1 MATAFA
7 YSAKTQPLNVEAAV
21 QLMLPSTI
29 QAIYRG
35 GISQKQHNSTK
46 ILCQLVKPCNNKA
59 LYKLGKSQKRRCPLL
74 SLAVDAKALVKQFG
88 NIRALDELSFAI
100 KPGEIFGLIGPNGA
114 GKTTA
119 LRIISTLILPTSGTA
134 KIFSLDV
141 VNQASE
147 VRKIISYL
155 PEEAG
160 AYRNLSGW
168 EYLEF
173 MAKLNTKNTSEIK
186 QIVNEA
192 AQISGLGERLK
203 DKAKAY
209 SKGMKR
215 RLLVARALMTKPKLA
230 ILDEPASG
238 LDVLHAYHVRE
249 IIKRYVKEHGITVLL
264 SSHNMLEVEYLC
276 NRVALLNKGKIIVEG
291 KPQELKTKFNSAN
304 LEEVFAKVVGYA

>member
-1 MATAFA
+1 
-7 YSAKTQPLNVEAAV
+7 
-21 QLMLPSTI
+21 
-29 QAIYRG
+29 
-35 GISQKQHNSTK
+35 
-46 ILCQLVKPCNNKA
+46 
-59 LYKLGKSQKRRCPLL
+59 L
-74 SLAVDAKALVKQFG
+74 SLAVDARSLVKQFG
-88 NIRALDELSFAI
+88 NIRALNELSFYI
-100 KPGEIFGLIGPNGA
+100 KPGEIYGLIGPNGA

-119 LRIISTLILPTSGTA
+119 LRIISTLLLPTSGTVN
-134 KIFSLDV
+134 IFNLDA
-141 VNQASE
+141 VNQAAQ

-173 MAKLNTKNTSEIK
+173 MAKFNTKNSNETK
-186 QIVNEA
+186 QVITEA
-192 AQISGLGERLK
+192 AKISGLGERLR
-203 DKAKAY
+203 DRAKTY

-249 IIKRYVKEHGITVLL
+249 IIKNYVKQHNVTVLL

-276 NRVALLNKGKIIVEG
+276 NRVALINKGKIVVEG
-291 KPQELKTKFNSAN
+291 QPQELKERYKSEN

>member
-1 MATAFA
+1 MRREVYLRRGQRF
-7 YSAKTQPLNVEAAV
+7 KIPCQPVN
-21 QLMLPSTI
+21 
-29 QAIYRG
+29 
-35 GISQKQHNSTK
+35 
-46 ILCQLVKPCNNKA
+46 PCTNKA
-59 LYKLGKSQKRRCPLL
+59 LYELAIDPQKLRCSLL

-88 NIRALDELSFAI
+88 NIRALDGLTFNI
-100 KPGEIFGLIGPNGA
+100 KEGEIYGLIGPNGA

-119 LRIISTLILPTSGTA
+119 LRIVSTLLLPTAGT
-134 KIFSLDV
+134 ITVFDLDV
-141 VNQASE
+141 VNQAGE
-147 VRKIISYL
+147 VRKRISYL

-173 MAKLNTKNTSEIK
+173 MAKFNTKNASEFK

-192 AQISGLGERLK
+192 AQISGLAERLN
-203 DKAKAY
+203 DKAKTY

-215 RLLVARALMTKPKLA
+215 RLLVARALMTRPKLA
-230 ILDEPASG
+230 VLDEPASG

-249 IIKRYVKEHGITVLL
+249 IIKSYVKEHGVTVLL

-276 NRVALLNKGKIIVEG
+276 ARVALLNKGKIVVEG
-291 KPQELKTKFNSAN
+291 QPQQLKQKYKSEN